1 MGFLGGWIN
10 AVIVGPNRTARLWLA
25 SLLIAACGVAAM
37 YRALQEPSLGWRF
50 TASPQGQVLALPTT
64 EPAALQGVTALSA
77 DGASVALTPGL
88 LIESAGIHNDYAVQN
103 RFFEQHRRIWQ
114 LLQAPLVQVHHAAG
128 VAQVAPHPRG
138 IGELGPRFWFPWI
151 VGLLSLS
158 VGLAIWVY
166 RPADAASLCYLV
178 ASGGYAFGMLC
189 TADWGS
195 RLLTQPPWGWSGL
208 HVASHLG
215 SFMVTVGLCALLWL
229 RPRRLGG
236 AWLPWLLAG
245 AVGVLVAA
253 DAGQWVPTISLAFRL
268 PIVLTTVLLG
278 ALYAVQWRVCRAD
291 ASQRAQLK
299 WFGLLLFM
307 GLSTVF
313 VAYAFGATGRV
324 VNVPQNY
331 GLGTVAL
338 LFLGLVP
345 MVTRV
350 GIFRLEGWWP
360 RAWLWFVGGLLVVAL
375 DLLLVVVLDLN
386 ADGAFALALALAGW
400 LYFPLRQLLWR
411 RLSQGALPSTREVL
425 PQVLELVTHGQG
437 ERAQLNLRWRKLWET
452 VFQPQSMTA
461 APAGS
466 AAGMVRDGQGLRV
479 GAGGGLEVLELSLP
493 GRGARLFNPADA
505 RRASEICELVR
516 QGLASGEAFE
526 QGARQERQRI
536 ASDLHDDL
544 GAKLLTIAQVG
555 GPGRVADLARQALE
569 EMRLAVRGLTAEAA
583 PAADVLADWRAET
596 VTRLAAAGLQPHW
609 DAQEPPEGL
618 VLPAR
623 IHMQLTRILREAT
636 SNVIRHS
643 GAASCRVGIGFGE
656 GGMTVEVEDDGRGI
670 TAAVAPAGGSRGSG
684 NGANRASSAS
694 GSNGGHGLPGIE
706 RRVRGLRGTH
716 ALGAGALG
724 GVAGGAR
731 LRLWVPLGPPGP
743 LGPAAG

>member
-1 MGFLGGWIN
+1 MGFLGDWIK

-25 SLLIAACGVAAM
+25 SLLIAACGVAALH
-37 YRALQEPSLGWRF
+37 RALQEPSLGWRF
-50 TASPQGQVLALPTT
+50 SVGPQSQMLALPTT
-64 EPAALQGVTALSA
+64 APVALQGVTALSA
-77 DGASVALTPGL
+77 DGVSVALTPEL

-103 RFFEQHRRIWQ
+103 RFFEQHRQIWE
-114 LLQAPLVQVHHAAG
+114 LLQAPQVEIHHAGGATL
-128 VAQVAPHPRG
+128 AAPRSRG
-138 IGELGPRFWFPWI
+138 IGELGPRFWFPWL

-166 RPADAASLCYLV
+166 RPGDAASLCYLV

-195 RLLTQPPWGWSGL
+195 RLLTQPPWGWPEL

-215 SFMVTVGLCALLWL
+215 SFMVSGGLCALLWQ

-236 AWLPWLLAG
+236 AWLPWLLAA

-268 PIVLTTVLLG
+268 PIVLITALLG
-278 ALYAVQWRVCRAD
+278 VLYAVQWRVCRAD

-313 VAYAFGATGRV
+313 VAYAVGATGRV

-360 RAWLWFVGGLLVVAL
+360 RAWLWFLGGLLVVVL
-375 DLLLVVVLDLN
+375 DLLLVVLLDLN

-411 RLSQGALPSTREVL
+411 RLSQGALPGTREVL
-425 PQVLELVTHGQG
+425 PQILELVAHGQG
-437 ERAQLNLRWRKLWET
+437 ERAQLNQRWRGLWEA
-452 VFQPQSMTA
+452 VFQPQSMAA

-466 AAGMVRDGQGLRV
+466 APGMVRDGQGLRV
-479 GAGGGLEVLELSLP
+479 GAGAGLDVLELSLP

-544 GAKLLTIAQVG
+544 GAKLLTIAQAG

-569 EMRLAVRGLTAEAA
+569 EMRLAVRGLTADAA

-609 DAQEPPEGL
+609 QAQEPPEGL

-623 IHMQLTRILREAT
+623 THVQLTRILREAT

-643 GAASCRVGIGFGE
+643 GAASCRVGIGFDAD
-656 GGMTVEVEDDGRGI
+656 GMTVEVEDDGRGLAP
-670 TAAVAPAGGSRGSG
+670 AAVQAGGDDRGG
-684 NGANRASSAS
+684 GA
-694 GSNGGHGLPGIE
+694 GSVGGHGLPGIE
-706 RRVRGLRGTH
+706 RRVRS
-716 ALGAGALG
+716 LG
-724 GVAGGAR
+724 GTYAMGTGAWGGVPGGAR
-731 LRLWVPLGPPGP
+731 LRLRVPLGPPG
-743 LGPAAG
+743 LAGPAAG